1 MSKKEKKNNGH
12 VDVELEP
19 LNIPDEEIWTYQIP
33 GLQAPHINKPYKNF
47 GLKKAIFIVTIV
59 IAILLSMYF
68 SIRAVKKDTFEYS
81 DLGNGTYE
89 FVKFSNTGSITEL
102 AVDYV
107 SDIKYDE
114 NSTDDSSNY
123 TITKDESKPIGAIH
137 EYAFNC
143 DEKLK
148 VIKIGAD
155 VSEIDGKSFYTC
167 NALERIIVDENN
179 ENYCDVDGVLYTKDM
194 KELICYPINHDEYL
208 RQKHGY
214 KEELWQDSEDYT
226 DEYKNDI
233 QTYVVPSSV
242 EKIGKLA
249 FNYANLVDVYLPE
262 GLKTIETLGFF
273 RCTSLANIYSY
284 TTKKEILTTD
294 FENED
299 VFSSVYLSLPNG
311 LEYIG
316 SDAFSYDQAMTYV
329 FIPSSVTFIGHH
341 AFWETAYKNDG
352 NICGISEMN
361 VEKDESS
368 FHKDVHLGDQWRSQ
382 VDSGLFRKSIS
393 VNYSAERTAK

>member
-1 MSKKEKKNNGH
+1 MSKKEKKNNGN

-19 LNIPDEEIWTYQIP
+19 LNIPDDEIWTYQIP
-33 GLQAPHINKPYKNF
+33 GLQAPHINKPYSNF
-47 GLKKAIFIVTIV
+47 ALKKAVFIVTIV

-68 SIRAVKKDTFEYS
+68 SIRAVKKDTFEYASLS
-81 DLGNGTYE
+81 DGTYE

-102 AVDYV
+102 NVDHV
-107 SDIKYDE
+107 SSIDYDE
-114 NSTDDSSNY
+114 NAPEDSVNF
-123 TITKDESKPIGAIH
+123 TITEDESKPITVIH

-148 VIKIGAD
+148 VIKIGPD
-155 VSEIDGKSFYTC
+155 VSSIDGKSFYTC

-194 KELICYPINHDEYL
+194 KELICYPINHDQYL
-208 RQKHGY
+208 RDKYGY
-214 KEELWQDSEDYT
+214 KEELWQDSEGYDQKYI
-226 DEYKNDI
+226 DEI

-242 EKIGKLA
+242 EKIGKLC
-249 FNYANLVDVYLPE
+249 FNYANLVNVYLPE

-273 RCTSLANIYSY
+273 RCTSLSAIYSY
-284 TTKKEILTTD
+284 TCEKENKETR
-294 FENED
+294 FESLD
-299 VFSSVYLSLPNG
+299 AFSNVYSSLPQG

-316 SDAFSYDQAMTYV
+316 SDAFSYDQALNYI

-352 NICGISEMN
+352 NVCGVSEIN
-361 VEKDESS
+361 VESDENT

-382 VDSGLFRKSIS
+382 VDSGLFRKSVS
-393 VNYSAERTAK
+393 VNYTAQRAEK